1 MFKKVSRK
9 IGFTETEIYVILFL
23 TISFII
29 GLSIK
34 TYKDIAKEDYKEYD
48 YSEEDSLFNHYK
60 SQAEENLKNEKE
72 KREENII
79 DSKGEILGFQYTNF
93 DKKKDLPPLKEKSIN
108 INTAD
113 FETLTRL
120 PGIGEKT
127 ALNIINFRN
136 VNGNFKSLE
145 EILEVKGIGK
155 VKLNKIKKFLYIESS
170 F

>member
-23 TISFII
+23 AISFII

-34 TYKDIAKEDYKEYD
+34 MYKDTAKEDYKEYD
-48 YSEEDSLFNHYK
+48 YSEEDSLFNQYK
-60 SQAEENLKNEKE
+60 SQAEENLRNEKE
-72 KREENII
+72 KGEENII
-79 DSKGEILGFQYTNF
+79 DSKGEVLGFKPPNF
-93 DKKKDLPPLKEKSIN
+93 DKNKELPPLEEKSIN

-127 ALNIINFRN
+127 ALNIIDFRN
-136 VNGNFKSLE
+136 VNGNFKNLE
-145 EILEVKGIGK
+145 EVIEVKGIGR

>member
-1 MFKKVSRK
+1 MLKKLSKK

-23 TISFII
+23 AISFII

-34 TYKDIAKEDYKEYD
+34 TYKDTAKEDYKEYD
-48 YSEEDSLFNHYK
+48 YSEEDSLFNYYK
-60 SQAEENLKNEKE
+60 SQAEENLRNEKE

-127 ALNIINFRN
+127 ALKIIDFRN

-155 VKLNKIKKFLYIESS
+155 VKLNKIKKFLYIESA

>member
-23 TISFII
+23 AISFII

-34 TYKDIAKEDYKEYD
+34 MYKDSAKEDYKEYD
-48 YSEEDSLFNHYK
+48 YSEEDSLFNHFK
-60 SQAEENLKNEKE
+60 SQAEENLRNEKE
-72 KREENII
+72 KREENTI
-79 DSKGEILGFQYTNF
+79 DSKGQILGFRSQNF
-93 DKKKDLPPLKEKSIN
+93 DEKEELPPLEEKSIN

-127 ALNIINFRN
+127 ALNIIDFRN
-136 VNGNFKSLE
+136 VNGNFNSLE

>member
-1 MFKKVSRK
+1 MFNKVSRK

-23 TISFII
+23 AISFII
-29 GLSIK
+29 GFSIK
-34 TYKDIAKEDYKEYD
+34 MYKDTVTEEYKEYD
-48 YSEEDSLFNHYK
+48 YSEADSLFKQYK
-60 SQAEENLKNEKE
+60 SQAEENLRSEKE
-72 KREENII
+72 KKEKNKI
-79 DSKGEILGFQYTNF
+79 DSKGEILGFKSQNF
-93 DKKKDLPPLKEKSIN
+93 DNKKELPPLKEKSIN

-113 FETLTRL
+113 FKTLTRL

-127 ALNIINFRN
+127 ALNIIDFRN

-145 EILEVKGIGK
+145 EVLKVKGIGK

>member
-1 MFKKVSRK
+1 MLKMLSKK

-23 TISFII
+23 AISFII

-34 TYKDIAKEDYKEYD
+34 TYKDTAKEDYKEYD
-48 YSEEDSLFNHYK
+48 YSEEDSLFNYYK
-60 SQAEENLKNEKE
+60 SQAEENLRNEKE

-136 VNGNFKSLE
+136 INGYFKSLE
-145 EILEVKGIGK
+145 EVLEVKGIGK

>member
-1 MFKKVSRK
+1 MLKKLSKK

-23 TISFII
+23 AISFII

-34 TYKDIAKEDYKEYD
+34 TYKDTAKEDYKEYD
-48 YSEEDSLFNHYK
+48 YSEEDSLFNYYK
-60 SQAEENLKNEKE
+60 SQAEENLRNEKE

-93 DKKKDLPPLKEKSIN
+93 DKKKDLPPLEEKSIN

-127 ALNIINFRN
+127 ALNIIDFRN

-155 VKLNKIKKFLYIESS
+155 VKLNKIKKFLYIESA

>member
-1 MFKKVSRK
+1 MLKKLSKK

-23 TISFII
+23 AISFII

-34 TYKDIAKEDYKEYD
+34 TYKDTAKEDYKEYD
-48 YSEEDSLFNHYK
+48 YSEEDSLFNYYK
-60 SQAEENLKNEKE
+60 SQAEENLRNEKE
-72 KREENII
+72 KREENTL

-136 VNGNFKSLE
+136 INGYFKSLE
-145 EILEVKGIGK
+145 EVLEVKGIGK